1 MEIVATVVTC
11 IVSAISATVV
21 ALINSNA
28 RSAKTEQ
35 KFADALEQI
44 QREQNDIREQ
54 LGTMAET
61 LSQFKDTSDK
71 FDAKLMNAFK
81 AVARDRISQGHR
93 YFMQKKQITESSK
106 QSMHLIYECYK
117 NMGGNGY
124 VTTEMNDI
132 DNLPVIN

>member
-1 MEIVATVVTC
+1 MEIAATVVTC

-21 ALINSNA
+21 AMINSNA

-44 QREQNDIREQ
+44 QRELNDTREQ
-54 LGTMAET
+54 LGSMSET
-61 LSQFKDTSDK
+61 LNLFKDTSDK
-71 FDAKLMNAFK
+71 FDVKLMNAFK

-106 QSMHLIYECYK
+106 QSMHAIYECYK
-117 NMGGNGY
+117 SMGGNGY

-132 DNLPVIN
+132 DNLPVVN